1 MGQLLLF
8 LAAVNSVPWALYFL
22 LQDQAAEG
30 EVWALFAWLLPTVWS
45 PTIVALLRQDG
56 LMVQRA
62 SGRRSQACAI
72 LAMGSDGLRS
82 PPLCLPLQ
90 R

>member
-1 MGQLLLF
+1 MGQVLLF

-22 LQDQAAEG
+22 LREPAAEG

-45 PTIVALLRQDG
+45 PTIVITMALRGADG
-56 LMVQRA
+56 SSLVFWWTL
-62 SGRRSQACAI
+62 CAVYGGVA
-72 LAMGSDGLRS
+72 LAGTVRLRS
-82 PPLCLPLQ
+82 RTPAI